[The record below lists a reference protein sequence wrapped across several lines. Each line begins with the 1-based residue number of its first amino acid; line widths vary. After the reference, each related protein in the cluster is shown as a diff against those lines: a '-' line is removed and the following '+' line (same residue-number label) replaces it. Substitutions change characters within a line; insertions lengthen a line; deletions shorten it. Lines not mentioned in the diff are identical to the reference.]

1 MKKLK
6 IKCKKLLIGI
16 GKTVSNGFIFSYLY
30 YMISIIIKSRKDKKL

>member
-16 GKTVSNGFIFSYLY
+16 GKT
-30 YMISIIIKSRKDKKL
+30 IIILYNNNIGNR